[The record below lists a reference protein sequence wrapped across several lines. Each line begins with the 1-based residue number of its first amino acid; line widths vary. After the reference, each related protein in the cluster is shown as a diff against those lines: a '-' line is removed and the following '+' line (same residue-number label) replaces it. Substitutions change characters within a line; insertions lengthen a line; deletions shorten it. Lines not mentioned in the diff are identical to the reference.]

1 MWCAHALS
9 ANFYFALVCHEF
21 ILFVVSQLIF
31 QQVPTFQRAYLV
43 AKKNSFSHVQ
53 FIKLQI
59 FSNEKLFS
67 IFSTCVSFMLMICVM
82 QTTYL
87 SLSQSNQSKRLRF
100 SFFFYWKDILTH
112 ISLFFNLVVKKTKIR
127 EEDNVERVYIC
138 QIMSA
143 RRVYRSKSK
152 L

>member
-1 MWCAHALS
+1 MRSRTQCQLLFRLGLS
-9 ANFYFALVCHEF
+9 RIYFVCSEPTH
-21 ILFVVSQLIF
+21 ISTGPYLPKGPISSQ
-31 QQVPTFQRAYLV
+31 
-43 AKKNSFSHVQ
+43 KKNSFSHVQ

-100 SFFFYWKDILTH
+100 SFFFHWKDILTH

-127 EEDNVERVYIC
+127 EEDNVERVYIF

>member
-1 MWCAHALS
+1 MRSRTQCQLLFRLGLS
-9 ANFYFALVCHEF
+9 RIYFVCSE
-21 ILFVVSQLIF
+21 
-31 QQVPTFQRAYLV
+31 PTHISTVLPSKRAYLV

-87 SLSQSNQSKRLRF
+87 SLSQSNRSKRLRF

-112 ISLFFNLVVKKTKIR
+112 ISLFFNLVVKKPKIR